1 MLERSPSL
9 AYRIVGEV
17 DRGFM
22 AISAVTGMLFAI
34 LAVAVVIHPAPF
46 FFDRPIAVDVQSVN
60 AGVVQPFNAFVSAF
74 EGFLGV
80 GIGVA
85 VIIITFV
92 LRRPAT
98 LFVAFSALYVV
109 IYTGVNTVIAR
120 PRPTGLA
127 HTTPH
132 LSGYSFPSGHVAFFV
147 WLGVLAIVLLARG
160 LPLILHIGCWILV
173 AAVIVGAAL
182 SRIDVG
188 AHWPSDVVGGLLV
201 GAAWTSLSLA
211 LGRLTRPIFGTR
223 TALHHRAPEQRVG
236 GADAG

>member
-1 MLERSPSL
+1 MAR
-9 AYRIVGEV
+9 RIVGEV

-22 AISAVTGMLFAI
+22 AMFLVTGVLLAI
-34 LAVAVVIHPAPF
+34 LAVAVAIHPAPF

-60 AGVVQPFNAFVSAF
+60 AGAIPPLNAFVSAF
-74 EGFLGV
+74 EGFIGV
-80 GIGVA
+80 GVGAA
-85 VIIITFV
+85 VILITFV
-92 LRRPAT
+92 FRRPAT

-109 IYTGVNTVIAR
+109 VYTGINIVIAR

-132 LSGYSFPSGHVAFFV
+132 LTGYSFPSGHVAFFV

-160 LPLILHIGCWILV
+160 LPRILHIGCWILV

-201 GAAWTSLSLA
+201 GVAWTSLSLA

-223 TALHHRAPEQRVG
+223 TALHRRAPEQR
-236 GADAG
+236 